1 MKKKPMRKKWT
12 SGLHGR
18 RRRGGKAEPG
28 PVIPV
33 VRSSFFCFHLICK
46 GDPYPENSAQRT
58 LGVEDFLCMG

>member
-1 MKKKPMRKKWT
+1 M
-12 SGLHGR
+12 GGGGG
-18 RRRGGKAEPG
+18 GGKAEPG